1 MDSLRCCVHTS
12 PYRSSTPGLH
22 IATLPRPLTIRSAKD
37 YHNSHLFLQYYIL
50 ASANIHRDGFRS
62 TCEDLVNDKAPI
74 NFSEFLFIHEFV
86 PRGSSC
92 FYSGHIRL
100 SMHNLTPSVLATF
113 ALLVSLMVAG
123 PTATASTILPRTQ
136 YCSNAPTVVA
146 GRWVSCSLL
155 PHPPSR
161 FPAATD
167 VSPTPRSLL

>member
-1 MDSLRCCVHTS
+1 MFTPHPTGLRHQGCI
-12 PYRSSTPGLH
+12 SS
-22 IATLPRPLTIRSAKD
+22 
-37 YHNSHLFLQYYIL
+37 SHLFLQYYIL
-50 ASANIHRDGFRS
+50 GSANIHRDSFQR
-62 TCEDLVNDKAPI
+62 TCDDLVNDKAPI

-92 FYSGHIRL
+92 FHSGHTRL

-146 GRWVSCSLL
+146 GRWVCCSLL